1 MMAAMMSTSMEELK
15 DVDIAQCVENPDAA
29 VEIYD
34 NVRYIADMHQLLPSL
49 LIEGYL
55 D

>member
-1 MMAAMMSTSMEELK
+1 MVNLMCTTSVDDLK
-15 DVDIAQCVENPDAA
+15 EVDVARYVENPDEG

-34 NVRYIADMHQLLPSL
+34 NVRYIDDIRKFLPSL

>member
-1 MMAAMMSTSMEELK
+1 MFTTSVDDMKEV
-15 DVDIAQCVENPDAA
+15 DVARYVENPDEG

-34 NVRYIADMHQLLPSL
+34 NVRYIADMHQFLPSL

>member
-1 MMAAMMSTSMEELK
+1 MVNLMFTTSMDDLK
-15 DVDIAQCVENPDAA
+15 EVDLACYVESPDEG